1 MKVTGCNSKKKS
13 FDAYFKA
20 LKKGCENIE
29 ESGDLFTTLYFL
41 LIFQMGLVSQ
51 SVTLNYAKRLGG
63 DKHSSFL
70 EMFASYEENEVM

>member
-1 MKVTGCNSKKKS
+1 MSVKVFMKVTGCNSKKKS

-41 LIFQMGLVSQ
+41 LIFQMGLVS
-51 SVTLNYAKRLGG
+51 
-63 DKHSSFL
+63 
-70 EMFASYEENEVM
+70 